1 MSQQPM
7 SALEAVRRR
16 PELYFQL
23 DRNLLNQYVVGAMCL
38 ALAEVH
44 CGSATQIRVA
54 VDGSSFSVEDD
65 GGGVRTSGRPEGVG
79 YIERMMTELFACR
92 DAKEHEQ
99 VKRELCGAGLA
110 AVNAV
115 AEAARIETVIEGT
128 CWTQSYESGTPVAQ
142 IAEGGSL
149 RVGTR
154 LEFHIGAA
162 FRGSDGFDAP
172 ALQRHLDRLTLDLS
186 SGEIEVVGR

>member
-65 GGGVRTSGRPEGVG
+65 GGGGRTSGRPEGV
-79 YIERMMTELFACR
+79 
-92 DAKEHEQ
+92 
-99 VKRELCGAGLA
+99 
-110 AVNAV
+110 
-115 AEAARIETVIEGT
+115 
-128 CWTQSYESGTPVAQ
+128 
-142 IAEGGSL
+142 
-149 RVGTR
+149 
-154 LEFHIGAA
+154 
-162 FRGSDGFDAP
+162 
-172 ALQRHLDRLTLDLS
+172 
-186 SGEIEVVGR
+186 